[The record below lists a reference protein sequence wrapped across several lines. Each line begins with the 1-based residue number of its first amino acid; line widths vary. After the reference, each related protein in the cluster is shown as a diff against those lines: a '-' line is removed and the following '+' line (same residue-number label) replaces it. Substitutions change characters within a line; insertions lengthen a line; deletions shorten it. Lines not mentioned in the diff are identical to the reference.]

1 MAIDLCDENNLVN
14 RNRGFLLAD
23 LEEVMVGE
31 RELSQ
36 ISGWNTVFVD
46 SQDTIDKL
54 QILAD
59 RSKISKAHI
68 MDHLARLIR
77 DNNLFSRY
85 GKKTLREL
93 IDSSKKETLK
103 YEPENGERDKYDN
116 PYYDDWSEEKKKF
129 VRETERTAVFH
140 DWEELKKEY
149 PMFGKRLIH
158 DEVFAKE
165 ARMAKSMYYLR
176 NIARDADELS
186 VLVTHV
192 FRCELSGLEIKVNPF
207 PHSFCPS
214 GKGYHIQESCIT
226 DCEHLW
232 FKRKPDYVM
241 PEGFQIDGALAT
253 RIGLGRPENIVLTEA
268 FERGHREYE
277 KGDSGEIVHDSR
289 RSRLSNHKD

>member
-1 MAIDLCDENNLVN
+1 LVRDGHVTPRYPVSLWKKTHAIFDLQSKSRTKIPLKVQVSMAIDLCDENNLVN

-214 GKGYHIQESCIT
+214 GKGAVALDVQYI
-226 DCEHLW
+226 
-232 FKRKPDYVM
+232 KRAQYNPVN
-241 PEGFQIDGALAT
+241 T
-253 RIGLGRPENIVLTEA
+253 N
-268 FERGHREYE
+268 
-277 KGDSGEIVHDSR
+277 SGSVRLVFMVGQSR
-289 RSRLSNHKD
+289 TP